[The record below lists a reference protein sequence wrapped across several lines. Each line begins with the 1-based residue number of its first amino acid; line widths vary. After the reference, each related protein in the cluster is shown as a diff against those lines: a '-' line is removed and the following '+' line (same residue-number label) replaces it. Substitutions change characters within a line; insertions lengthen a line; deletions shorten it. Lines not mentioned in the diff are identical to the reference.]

1 VGLAQLL
8 KAYQSHCSVP
18 GAMGIPKL
26 ILACGAG
33 AAVHASSTSAGANP
47 IRKVVTMLQMMQ
59 KKVEAEG
66 EKSKE
71 LFDKFMCYCKNS
83 GGDLAKG
90 IADAE
95 DKVSELPSAIEE
107 AEANLKQLKE
117 DLKKAQTDRA
127 AAKAAIAEATA
138 IREKEAATFAK
149 EAGDLKTNIAA
160 VKKAVGALEAGAKGS
175 FLQTQ
180 AAQVLM
186 NLVQSD
192 DKLDDE
198 DRHDLTSFLSGGDG
212 DGYAPQSGAITG
224 ILKQMG
230 DTMAATLAD
239 ITGTEKASVK
249 TFDELVKAKTAEI
262 DACTSSIEDKMKRI
276 GDLGVKIVGMK
287 EDLSDA
293 EESLVEDKKY
303 LAELEKGCATKE
315 KEWAEDCKL
324 RQEEILALA
333 DTIKILND
341 DDALELFKKTLP
353 GASSLLQIE
362 QNQKNIKTQVLSM
375 LQTIKANNKGDRRRL
390 DLIMLALHGKKVG
403 FEKVLKLID
412 DMVALM
418 KTEQQDDN
426 DKKEYCEMQ
435 FDQADDK
442 KKALE
447 RTEGKLT
454 ASIEDAKE
462 TIAQLADEIKSLG
475 EGIVALDKS
484 VAEATENRKEENS
497 DFKTLYAGNA
507 AAKEILEF
515 AKNRLNKFYNP
526 KMYKPDNAF
535 AQVHA
540 HDAPPP
546 PPEAPARAKKSD
558 SGGVIAMIDTLIKE
572 LDMEMTEGETEEKL
586 AQEDYEELMADSA
599 EKRAADTK
607 SLSDKESQKGDL
619 EAELVTLGDEH
630 KATIK
635 ELMATEKYIGNLH
648 GECDWLLQYFDVR
661 KEARSGEID
670 ALGKAKAVLNGADFG
685 FLVQTKSTKFLMRA

>member
-1 VGLAQLL
+1 
-8 KAYQSHCSVP
+8 
-18 GAMGIPKL
+18 
-26 ILACGAG
+26 
-33 AAVHASSTSAGANP
+33 
-47 IRKVVTMLQMMQ
+47 MLQMMQ

-66 EKSKE
+66 EKEKE

-90 IADAE
+90 IADSE
-95 DKVSELPSAIEE
+95 DKVGELPSAIEE
-107 AEANLKQLKE
+107 AEASLKQLKE

-138 IREKEAATFAK
+138 IREKEAATFAS
-149 EAGDLKTNIAA
+149 ESGDLKTNIAA

-186 NLVQSD
+186 ALVQSD

-212 DGYAPQSGAITG
+212 DGYAPASGAITG

-230 DTMAATLAD
+230 DTMASTLAD
-239 ITGTEKASVK
+239 ITATEKDSLK
-249 TFDELVKAKTAEI
+249 TFNELVKAKTAEI
-262 DACTSSIEDKMKRI
+262 DACTAAIEDKMKRI

-315 KEWAEDCKL
+315 KEWAERCKM

-353 GASSLLQIE
+353 GASSLLQL
-362 QNQKNIKTQVLSM
+362 QVNQKNIKAQVLSM
-375 LQTIKANNKGDRRRL
+375 LQTLKANNKGDRRRL

-403 FEKVLKLID
+403 FEKVIKLID

-418 KTEQQDDN
+418 KTEQQDDE

-454 ASIEDAKE
+454 AAIEDAKE
-462 TIAQLADEIKSLG
+462 TIATLTDEIKALG
-475 EGIVALDKS
+475 EGITELDKS
-484 VAEATENRKEENS
+484 VAEATANRKEENS
-497 DFKTLYAGNA
+497 DFKTMYAGNA
-507 AAKEILEF
+507 AAKELLEF

-526 KMYKPDNAF
+526 KLYKPDGAF
-535 AQVHA
+535 AQVRA

-546 PPEAPARAKKSD
+546 PPETFGAYSKKSEEG
-558 SGGVIAMIDTLIKE
+558 GGVIAMIDTLIKE
-572 LDMEMTEGETEEKL
+572 LDTEMTEAETEEKL
-586 AQEDYEELMADSA
+586 AQEEYEELMADSA

-607 SLSDKESQKGDL
+607 SLADKESQKGDL

-630 KATIK
+630 KATVK

-661 KEARSGEID
+661 KEARTGEID
-670 ALGKAKAVLNGADFG
+670 ALGKAKAVLNGADFS
-685 FLVQTKSTKFLMRA
+685 LVQTKSAKFLMRA

>member
-1 VGLAQLL
+1 
-8 KAYQSHCSVP
+8 
-18 GAMGIPKL
+18 
-26 ILACGAG
+26 
-33 AAVHASSTSAGANP
+33 
-47 IRKVVTMLQMMQ
+47 MLQMMQ

-66 EKSKE
+66 EKEKE

-83 GGDLAKG
+83 GGDLSKS
-90 IADAE
+90 IADSE
-95 DKVSELPSAIEE
+95 DKVGELPSAIEE
-107 AEANLKQLKE
+107 AEASLKQNKE
-117 DLKKAQTDRA
+117 DLKKAQSDRA

-149 EAGDLKTNIAA
+149 ESGDLKTNIAA

-192 DKLDDE
+192 DKLDDS
-198 DRHDLTSFLSGGDG
+198 DRHDLTSFLSGGDS

-230 DTMAATLAD
+230 DTMAATLDD
-239 ITGTEKASVK
+239 ITATEKAALK

-262 DACTSSIEDKMKRI
+262 DACTAAIEDKMKRI

-315 KEWAEDCKL
+315 KEWAERCKT

-353 GASSLLQIE
+353 GSASLLQVKTSE
-362 QNQKNIKTQVLSM
+362 KNVKSQVLSM
-375 LQTIKANNKGDRRRL
+375 LQSMKSSNKSDRHRL
-390 DLIMLALHGKKVG
+390 DVIMLALHGKKVG
-403 FEKVLKLID
+403 FEKVIKLID
-412 DMVALM
+412 DMVALL
-418 KTEQQDDN
+418 KTEQNDDN

-454 ASIEDAKE
+454 AAIEDAKE
-462 TIAQLADEIKSLG
+462 TIAQLTEDIKVLG
-475 EGIVALDKS
+475 EGITALDKS

-497 DFKTLYAGNA
+497 DFKTLFASDA
-507 AAKEILEF
+507 AAKELLEF

-526 KMYKPDNAF
+526 KLYKPENAF

-540 HDAPPP
+540 HGAPPP
-546 PPEAPARAKKSD
+546 PPETFGAYSKKSEE
-558 SGGVIAMIDTLIKE
+558 GNGVIAMIDTLVKE
-572 LDMEMTEGETEEKL
+572 LDTEMTEAETEEKL
-586 AQEDYEELMADSA
+586 AQEEYEELMADSA

-607 SLSDKESQKGDL
+607 SLADKEAEKGDL
-619 EAELVTLGDEH
+619 ETELVKLGDEH

-648 GECDWLLQYFDVR
+648 GECDWLLKYFDVR
-661 KEARSGEID
+661 KEARTGEID
-670 ALGKAKAVLNGADFG
+670 ALGKAKAVLSGADFS
-685 FLVQTKSTKFLMRA
+685 LVQTKSSKFLMRA